1 MIANSTVRAILSQ
14 DVELALLIGGNS
26 GTFIM
31 KMATKRGDAGQSDF
45 LESDDLLNLV
55 KQMMITKQRDDDE
68 KQRIRDEEERI
79 RVAEEELSQ
88 KNKKR

>member
-1 MIANSTVRAILSQ
+1 
-14 DVELALLIGGNS
+14 LLIGTPKKS

-31 KMATKRGDAGQSDF
+31 KMATKRGDAGQSEF

-55 KQMMITKQRDDDE
+55 KQMMITKQRDDNE
-68 KQRIRDEEERI
+68 KQRIQDEEERI
-79 RVAEEELSQ
+79 RVAEEELSK